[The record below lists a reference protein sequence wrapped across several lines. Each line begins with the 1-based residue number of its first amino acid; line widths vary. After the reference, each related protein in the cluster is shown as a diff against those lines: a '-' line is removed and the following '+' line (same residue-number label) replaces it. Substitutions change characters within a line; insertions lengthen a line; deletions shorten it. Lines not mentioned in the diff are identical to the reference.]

1 MRDTGNV
8 RSNPSEILG
17 VATRSSNEVG
27 AAEITKVM
35 RIFLWQKKCF
45 RYKCRVPAEPMSAEA
60 EERGL
65 RHQLSAGQMAM
76 VAVGGSIGTG
86 LLLGSAAALEIA
98 GPGVIL
104 SFILAAF
111 ITLTV
116 TLALGELSSM
126 HPAAGSFGVYGDLY
140 LNQWAGFI
148 ARAGYWAAISI
159 SIGAELV
166 ASATYLTYWFPS
178 VPALFWVLLF
188 SVLLVLINLRSVGN
202 YARFEYWFAM
212 IKVATIAA
220 FVLLGAGLLLSGRV
234 TPQYTTHGGFLPRG
248 ALAPLLAMGFA
259 LYTFGGIEFVA
270 ITTGESRSAQEIP
283 RAIKMTFAVLASVY
297 LGAIIILVGVMPWNR
312 AGVTESPF
320 VTVFRHAHIP
330 AASHIMTFVILTAAL
345 SGANGALYAASRV
358 LFSLARTGWAPAA
371 LGRLS
376 ASGSPRPAL
385 LASSYGIVVALVL
398 EKWAPKSAFVSILGA
413 ALVGMLLA
421 WLVSLAAHVSFRRQV
436 SPSHL
441 AMLPMRSPLGAWG
454 SALGFVLIIV
464 ALLETGWASH
474 LTLISGAVYMIVLTA
489 AYFLLKKNPRP
500 M

>member
-1 MRDTGNV
+1 M
-8 RSNPSEILG
+8 
-17 VATRSSNEVG
+17 
-27 AAEITKVM
+27 
-35 RIFLWQKKCF
+35 
-45 RYKCRVPAEPMSAEA
+45 PAEPLRAEGN
-60 EERGL
+60 ERGL

-166 ASATYLTYWFPS
+166 ASATYLAYWFPS
-178 VPALFWVLLF
+178 VPALVWVMLF
-188 SVLLVLINLRSVGN
+188 SVLLLLINLRSVGN

-234 TPQYTTHGGFLPRG
+234 TPQYTAHGGFLPRG

-259 LYTFGGIEFVA
+259 LYTFGGLEFVA

-283 RAIKMTFAVLASVY
+283 RAIKLTFAVLASVY
-297 LGAIIILVGVMPWNR
+297 LGAIVILVGVMPWNR

-330 AASHIMTFVILTAAL
+330 GASHIMTFVILTAAL

-398 EKWAPKSAFVSILGA
+398 EKWAPKDAFVSILGA

-421 WLVSLAAHVSFRRQV
+421 WLVSLAAHVSFRKRV
-436 SPSHL
+436 SASLVGGIAHAL
-441 AMLPMRSPLGAWG
+441 AARSLGLGAGLRAYHRGASRDGMGFSPDVDQRGCVHGG
-454 SALGFVLIIV
+454 SDRRIFSAEEEVVRVGRTLLSAAFDFGF
-464 ALLETGWASH
+464 G
-474 LTLISGAVYMIVLTA
+474 
-489 AYFLLKKNPRP
+489 R
-500 M
+500 